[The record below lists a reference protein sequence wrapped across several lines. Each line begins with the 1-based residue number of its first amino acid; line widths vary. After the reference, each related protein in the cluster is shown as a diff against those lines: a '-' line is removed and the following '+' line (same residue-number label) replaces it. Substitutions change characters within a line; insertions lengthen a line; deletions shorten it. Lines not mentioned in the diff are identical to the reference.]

1 MCLLFCYF
9 VLTRLDEPYIFVK
22 KTGAGEFPPNPI
34 INHKKLNNMKSKLL
48 LFSALALCSATAAA
62 DNYPSSLYVLGDA
75 TSAQWNTDDA
85 IRMVTVENGVYEY
98 TGDLTENGRI
108 RFVTTYDFAPG
119 YGPAM
124 ASTPV
129 GDNPN
134 DIYLELTT
142 GSHELEYRNDYY
154 SPDKSFK
161 VMTAGRYKFRVDL
174 TGEKPVVE
182 VSDATGLPDQSFSYP
197 EVIYPIGNAT
207 NAGWAI
213 ENSYPLHETSFDSGV
228 YSGTMFLNRCDAF
241 DGLKF
246 MVVPRFNQTDNKM
259 YVAAQ
264 PNQTIGAPGEYD
276 LKYTLSG
283 DEDWKFSVTIEGL
296 YDVTVDITSL
306 KMTISEAQNFSP
318 EKLWLVGDAVGG
330 WSFDD
335 NKVFVKTETEGE
347 YSYTGDFVKGE
358 FKFYAGNKFGAVAY
372 GAESNGTLLQE
383 GDLAL
388 TILGSDDNK
397 FSVSADQAANYTLT
411 VDLKNMKLNAKKNN
425 GSSTVVE
432 EIEVADW
439 VQNAYGIVCEKAQAI
454 ALYDISGRKVASVNG
469 TMLPFEGMN
478 AGVYVLAIETPQ
490 GRTTAK
496 IVIR

>member
-1 MCLLFCYF
+1 M
-9 VLTRLDEPYIFVK
+9 
-22 KTGAGEFPPNPI
+22 
-34 INHKKLNNMKSKLL
+34 
-48 LFSALALCSATAAA
+48 
-62 DNYPSSLYVLGDA
+62 
-75 TSAQWNTDDA
+75 
-85 IRMVTVENGVYEY
+85 
-98 TGDLTENGRI
+98 
-108 RFVTTYDFAPG
+108 
-119 YGPAM
+119 
-124 ASTPV
+124 
-129 GDNPN
+129 
-134 DIYLELTT
+134 
-142 GSHELEYRNDYY
+142 
-154 SPDKSFK
+154 
-161 VMTAGRYKFRVDL
+161 
-174 TGEKPVVE
+174 
-182 VSDATGLPDQSFSYP
+182 
-197 EVIYPIGNAT
+197 
-207 NAGWAI
+207 
-213 ENSYPLHETSFDSGV
+213 
-228 YSGTMFLNRCDAF
+228 
-241 DGLKF
+241 
-246 MVVPRFNQTDNKM
+246 
-259 YVAAQ
+259 
-264 PNQTIGAPGEYD
+264 
-276 LKYTLSG
+276 
-283 DEDWKFSVTIEGL
+283 
-296 YDVTVDITSL
+296 
-306 KMTISEAQNFSP
+306 
-318 EKLWLVGDAVGG
+318 WLVGDAVGG